1 MNKKF
6 LLLGILLTLSTGAT
20 IYFYAFYNITTSPQ
34 IISNKNNNIV
44 QNKQH
49 LPELTLAFI
58 SDTHE
63 NWEVFP
69 TLVTYFHNNPVS
81 LITHLGDQT
90 NYGDLTSL
98 KSAKVK
104 LDSINI
110 KYRTLAGDHDIAQ
123 TSSLLNFTKVF
134 SVPETSLIISGL
146 KVTFINNPF
155 NFEPL
160 PDSYL
165 NSVLSSI
172 QDSDIII
179 SSQPIYMDPNIFL
192 SSMYMGSM
200 ENLENLSPE
209 KISKLRVYNQQRNLI
224 LDRIRSTNKK
234 LLVVSGDHHS
244 SSIFKD
250 PINPLI
256 QYHLVGALA
265 KSIYIGGREL
275 PQKSLQSQ
283 RFSVVN
289 IYKEDSKF
297 NFEIKE
303 QIIENLI
310 KSDIN

>member
-6 LLLGILLTLSTGAT
+6 LLLIILLTLSTGAT
-20 IYFYAFYNITTSPQ
+20 IYFYAFYNKTISPQ
-34 IISNKNNNIV
+34 IISKKDNSIV

-49 LPELTLAFI
+49 LPEVSLAFI

-69 TLVTYFHNNPVS
+69 TLVTYFHNNPDR

-90 NYGDLTSL
+90 NYGDLASL
-98 KSAKVK
+98 LSAKAK
-104 LDSINI
+104 MDSINVR
-110 KYRTLAGDHDIAQ
+110 YRTLAGDHDIAES
-123 TSSLLNFTKVF
+123 SSLLNYTKVF
-134 SVPETSLIISGL
+134 SVPETYLIISGI
-146 KVTFINNPF
+146 KITYINNPF

-172 QDSDIII
+172 QDSDIVVT
-179 SSQPIYMDPNIFL
+179 SQPIYIDSNIFL

-209 KISKLRVYNQQRNLI
+209 KISKLKIYNYQRNLI
-224 LDRIRSTNKK
+224 LDRIRKTSKK

-244 SSIFKD
+244 SSIFND
-250 PINPLI
+250 SINPLI

-265 KSIYIGGREL
+265 KNIYIGGREL
-275 PQKSLQSQ
+275 SQKSFQSQ
-283 RFSVVN
+283 RFSIVN
-289 IYKEDSKF
+289 IYKEDSKI